1 MSLRSARNRR
11 LSGEYWPSFVDA
23 LTSLLLVLIFVLT
36 FFVLAQFFLSNVLS
50 GRDQALEELNRQV
63 RELGELLS
71 LERTANEDLRAN
83 VARLSANLQA
93 NTERLD
99 AATTRAQQAESR
111 FADLTAQLGKNEAQ
125 IDQLR
130 ARTGAL
136 QEAEADARQRVTELE
151 SDLAQSRTHAQETAS
166 DLAALR
172 TRAAQLEDERKI
184 LIDDLSAEQRLS
196 AESRD
201 QVELLNQQVA
211 NLRAQLARLA
221 AALDMAEAKEAA
233 AQEKIE
239 DLGRRLN
246 IALAE
251 KVEELSRYRSEFF
264 GRLREVLGNRSD
276 IRIVGDRF
284 VFESELLFDLGSA
297 EITPA
302 GVEELEKLAAA
313 LKEITKEIPPDIDW
327 ILRVDGHTDQVP
339 IRTAEFRS
347 NWELS
352 AARAIA
358 VVNFLIDRGL
368 PPERLAATGFG
379 EYQPIDTSAA
389 KLENPRNRRIEFK
402 LTER

>member
-50 GRDQALEELNRQV
+50 GRDRALEELNRQV

-71 LERTANEDLRAN
+71 LERTANADLRTN

-99 AATTRAQQAESR
+99 AAMMQAQQAE
-111 FADLTAQLGKNEAQ
+111 AQLREKETQ
-125 IDQLR
+125 VERLR
-130 ARTGAL
+130 AHTGAL
-136 QEAEADARQRVTELE
+136 QQAEAEARQRVAALEGELV
-151 SDLAQSRTHAQETAS
+151 QSRTHAQETAA

-172 TRAAQLEDERKI
+172 ARAARLEDERKI
-184 LIDDLSAEQRLS
+184 LIEDLSTEQRLS
-196 AESRD
+196 AEARE
-201 QVELLNQQVA
+201 QVEILNQQVA
-211 NLRAQLARLA
+211 DLRTQLARLA
-221 AALDMAEAKEAA
+221 AALDAAEVRNEA

-246 IALAE
+246 VALAA

-302 GVEELEKLAAA
+302 GVEELDKLAVA
-313 LKEITKEIPPDIDW
+313 LKEITQEIPPDIDW

-339 IRTAEFRS
+339 IRTAAFRS

-358 VVNFLIDRGL
+358 VVKFLIDQGV

-379 EYQPIDTSAA
+379 EYQPLDTSTDA
-389 KLENPRNRRIEFK
+389 LENPRNRRIEFK